1 MKVIFRC
8 LAIVAAP
15 LALSGLFATPANAQA
30 IRTWVS
36 GVGDDV
42 NPCSRTAP
50 CKTFAGAI
58 SKTAAG
64 GEINCLDPGGF
75 GAVTITKSIT
85 IDCTGT
91 FGSVLAAGVSG
102 VIVNGAN
109 IVVSLRGLSIN
120 GGTSSS
126 PGLSGV
132 RYLQGARV
140 SIEDCVIFNFG
151 GASPN
156 GFGVLVNNTSGG
168 ANLHIRNTV
177 IRNNGTATS
186 GGGIGAFPTGSA
198 AVRITLENVSLNF
211 NFRGVDLNTSGT
223 TAGNSMTV
231 SGSTINFNTENAVN
245 VSSGANAATV
255 MINQTTISNNVRG
268 VITNGTGAQARIGA
282 SVIANNGTAVS
293 ANGGSSIQSYRNNQI
308 DLNGNNNTPI
318 PQATLN

>member
-1 MKVIFRC
+1 MQPNR
-8 LAIVAAP
+8 
-15 LALSGLFATPANAQA
+15 ALQDLC
-30 IRTWVS
+30 R
-36 GVGDDV
+36 GDLED
-42 NPCSRTAP
+42 P
-50 CKTFAGAI
+50 
-58 SKTAAG
+58 AG